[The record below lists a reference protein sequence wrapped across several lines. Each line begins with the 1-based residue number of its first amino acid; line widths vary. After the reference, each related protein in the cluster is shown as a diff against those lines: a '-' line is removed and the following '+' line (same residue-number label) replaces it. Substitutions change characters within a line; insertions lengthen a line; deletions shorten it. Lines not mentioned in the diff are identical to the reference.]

1 MEDGGR
7 ITLAASLDPALADEG
22 RTACAL
28 ILAGPLDASE
38 PAPDWLSAELDAAI
52 AAAALSE
59 GSPGRLP
66 PSGRSE
72 AVRALLRRLSYKPS
86 GRGKPASEYLA
97 QAAREGRFPRISAL
111 VDLNNLVS
119 LRSGL
124 PASILDIRPFL
135 TEGGSA
141 RALIRPG
148 QAGESYVFN
157 QAGQS
162 IELEDLLCLCG
173 GPDERPL
180 GNAVKDS
187 LEAKLSPETRSVIV
201 CLYAP
206 AELASV
212 AEAEARDYA
221 EALGK
226 LGGEGFGAEI
236 SLVRP
241 SACNSPA

>member
-1 MEDGGR
+1 MDDYR
-7 ITLAASLDPALADEG
+7 LPMLSVTMDPILAAEG

-28 ILAGPLDASE
+28 ILASPLDAAA
-38 PAPDWLSAELDAAI
+38 PAPAWLSAELADAI
-52 AAAALSE
+52 SAAASPE
-59 GSPGRLP
+59 GKPGRLP
-66 PSGRSE
+66 PPGRSE
-72 AVRALLRRLSYKPS
+72 AVRALLRRVAYKPS

-97 QAAREGRFPRISAL
+97 QAAREGRFPHISAL

-135 TEGGSA
+135 TDESTA
-141 RALIRPG
+141 SILLRPG
-148 QAGESYVFN
+148 RAGEAYVFN

-173 GPDERPL
+173 GPEGRPL

-187 LEAKLSPETRSVIV
+187 LEAKLGPETRAVIV

-206 AELASV
+206 AELSDV
-212 AEAEARDYA
+212 VEAEARAYA
-221 EALGK
+221 QALGS
-226 LGGEGFGAEI
+226 LGGEGFQVE
-236 SLVRP
+236 SLVLR
-241 SACNSPA
+241 